1 MHPLDRPRTEQEMW
15 HDRHPGRR
23 YGGRRPGGRTRTP
36 GEPMEPLPPDH
47 DAAATNAVITG
58 ATRWAAISR
67 FRQAGDLPGP
77 EGGPLSSRGVDTGSA
92 PIFLVMRRMRTPLI
106 VLIIIFGIT
115 TVGLALAPGETD
127 EGEPHRMGLF
137 NAFYVMSYT
146 ASTIGFGEIPFPFT
160 AEQRLWMTASI
171 YLTVVGWAYAIGTLL
186 SLLQDRGF
194 RTALDMRRFTGRVA
208 RLRDPF
214 LLIAGYGH
222 TGQRLGR
229 AWDQLGRSFVAVDV
243 QPTQIE
249 SLDVDQY
256 FADPPGL
263 TADASNPFNLK
274 LAGLKNPNC
283 QAVLALTDNDDVNLA
298 ITMSAALLRP
308 DLPVIA
314 RTISAP
320 VEDRMLAWGTPT
332 VINPFDRFGDHL
344 RMALRAPASFRLYSW
359 LEAGPG
365 SEQPPPMSPPAEGL
379 WIVCGYGR
387 FGQEIVGDLL
397 AEGLDVVVIEP
408 DPPSDEFLAAELD
421 RPVEE
426 LPRVI
431 HGEGSEPEVMDE
443 ARIEHAVGFVAGTD
457 DDTTNLSLIAA
468 ARRRNPDLYVAAR
481 QNLPTNQSLFTAMHL
496 DMLLVPADIVA
507 REAYARLSTPLLWR
521 FLEEMPQR
529 GEQEALDL
537 IQRIKHRCGQYMKDV
552 WNVELDAWQAP
563 ALAGYLDP
571 DAVSSR
577 TRQRRGIPD
586 GRRIPLTIGDL
597 FRDPDDR
604 EERLPVVP
612 LMLLRDGEATIA
624 PPDATELRLDD
635 ELLVAGTRVAQR
647 ELQTTLLSEGTAQ
660 YVVTGTRMPES
671 WIWRQL
677 AGRRLPQ

>member
-1 MHPLDRPRTEQEMW
+1 MHPPERPRSDQERW

-23 YGGRRPGGRTRTP
+23 PGARTRKP
-36 GEPMEPLPPDH
+36 GEPLEPASLDPDRRKR
-47 DAAATNAVITG
+47 ANERITG
-58 ATRWAAISR
+58 AGRRTALAR

-77 EGGPLSSRGVDTGSA
+77 AGGPLSSRGTDSGSA
-92 PIFLVMRRMRTPLI
+92 PIFLMMRRMRVPLI
-106 VLIIIFGIT
+106 VLIIIFGFT
-115 TVGLALAPGETD
+115 TIGLALAPGETPD
-127 EGEPHRMGLF
+127 GQPHRMGLF

-146 ASTIGFGEIPFPFT
+146 ASTIGFGEIPYPFT
-160 AEQRLWMTASI
+160 TQQRMWMTVSI
-171 YLTVVGWAYAIGTLL
+171 YLTVVGWAYTIGTLL
-186 SLLQDRGF
+186 SLLQDRAF
-194 RTALDMRRFTGRVA
+194 RTALDMRRFTRRVQ
-208 RLRDPF
+208 RMSEPF
-214 LLIAGYGH
+214 LLIAGYGD

-229 AWDQLGRSFVAVDV
+229 AWDQLGRSFVAVDA
-243 QPTQIE
+243 QPTKIE

-263 TADASNPFNLK
+263 TADAANPFNLK
-274 LAGLKNPNC
+274 LAGLKNPHC
-283 QAVLALTDNDDVNLA
+283 QAVLALTDNDEVNLA

-314 RTISAP
+314 RAVSAP

-344 RMALRAPASFRLYSW
+344 RMALRSPASFRLYSW

-365 SEQPPPMSPPAEGL
+365 SEQPPPSSPPAKGL

-387 FGQEIVGDLL
+387 FGQEVVGDLL

-408 DPPSDEFLAAELD
+408 DPPSEEYLAAELD
-421 RPVEE
+421 QPVER

-431 HGEGSEPEVMDE
+431 RGEGSEPEVMDE
-443 ARIEHAVGFVAGTD
+443 AGIDHAVGFVAGTD
-457 DDTTNLSLIAA
+457 NDTTNLSLIAA
-468 ARRRNPDLYVAAR
+468 ARMRNGELYVAAR
-481 QNLPTNQSLFTAMHL
+481 QNRPSNQSLFTAMHL
-496 DMLLVPADIVA
+496 DLLLVPADIVA

-529 GEQEALDL
+529 GEPEALDL
-537 IQRIKHRCGQYMKDV
+537 IHRIQDRCGQFMKDV
-552 WNVELDAWQAP
+552 WNLELTEWEAP
-563 ALAGYLDP
+563 ALVGYLDP
-571 DAVSSR
+571 DSLTPPMRLRLGLPEQPV
-577 TRQRRGIPD
+577 
-586 GRRIPLTIGDL
+586 PLTIGDL

-604 EERLPVVP
+604 DDRLPVVP

-624 PPDATELRLDD
+624 PDDRTELRLDD
-635 ELLVAGTRVAQR
+635 EVLVAGTRMARR

-671 WIWRQL
+671 WIWRRL